1 MKLAKVERGG
11 RLACGLITGDVVH
24 ILGGWTDST
33 SRDTSFTLPNRSQA
47 ELEKLADDSVEAVAL
62 DDVLI
67 LPPIGPS
74 SKLIC
79 LGLNY
84 RAHLA
89 EANEGI
95 TENPGLFTKLAD
107 ALVGHG
113 MPVIRPTVSEN
124 FDYEGEIAVVI
135 GQHGRHIAKTDSLA
149 HVFGYTI
156 MLDGSVRDYQ
166 QHSVSAGKNF
176 FRSGALGPWIVT
188 ADEIPNPAILSLET
202 RLNGEVVQA
211 TTADLMIF
219 DIPTA
224 IEYISRWTPL
234 APGDVIAT
242 GTPAGVG
249 AMRQP
254 PLWMKHG
261 DSVEITVSH
270 IGTQCNPVRDES
282 GTAIAHDGANLDVG
296 VQDW

>member
-1 MKLAKVERGG
+1 MKLAKVGNDG
-11 RLACGLITGDVVH
+11 RVAWGLVSDEAVR
-24 ILGGWTDST
+24 ILGGWNAGASLG
-33 SRDTSFTLPNRSQA
+33 SPFELPARSISDWHQLA
-47 ELEKLADDSVEAVAL
+47 ENSDEVVAL
-62 DDVLI
+62 DQLCL
-67 LPPIGPS
+67 LPPIAAT

-84 RAHLA
+84 RAHLE
-89 EANEGI
+89 EAKEAR
-95 TENPGLFTKLAD
+95 TPNPGLFTKLPD

-113 MPVIRPTVSEN
+113 APVIRPKVSEH

-135 GQHGRHIAKTDSLA
+135 GRSGRHIAKADCLA

-176 FRSGALGPWIVT
+176 WHSGSLGPWIVT
-188 ADEIPNPAILSLET
+188 ADEISQPAALSLQT
-202 RLNGEVVQA
+202 RLNGDVVQSS
-211 TTADLMIF
+211 TADLMIF

-249 AMRQP
+249 AMRNP

-261 DSVEITVSH
+261 DRIEITVSQ
-270 IGTQCNPVRDES
+270 IGTLHNTVRNETTS
-282 GTAIAHDGANLDVG
+282 EIHD
-296 VQDW
+296 

>member
-1 MKLAKVERGG
+1 MKLAKVRNNG
-11 RLACGLITGDVVH
+11 RVAWALVIDDAVR
-24 ILGGWTDST
+24 ILGGWSAGASLGPDFELPARSIADLHRLAEDS
-33 SRDTSFTLPNRSQA
+33 D
-47 ELEKLADDSVEAVAL
+47 EVVAL
-62 DDVLI
+62 DEVTL
-67 LPPIGPS
+67 LPPIAPT

-84 RAHLA
+84 RAHLE
-89 EANEGI
+89 EAKEAS
-95 TENPGLFTKLAD
+95 THNPSLFTKVPD

-113 MPVIRPTVSEN
+113 APVIRPRVSEH

-135 GQHGRHIAKTDSLA
+135 GRGGRHIAKADSLA

-176 FRSGALGPWIVT
+176 WHSGSLGPWIVT
-188 ADEIPNPAILSLET
+188 ADEISRSAALSLQT
-202 RLNGEVVQA
+202 RLNGDVVQS

-249 AMRQP
+249 AMRNP

-261 DSVEITVSH
+261 DSIEITVSQ
-270 IGTQCNPVRDES
+270 IGTLRNTVRDETS
-282 GTAIAHDGANLDVG
+282 PEMRA
-296 VQDW
+296 

>member
-1 MKLAKVERGG
+1 MKLAKVANGG
-11 RLACGLITGDVVH
+11 RWAWGLITGKVVH
-24 ILGGWTDST
+24 ILSGWTPDAWH
-33 SRDTSFTLPNRSQA
+33 DTAFNLPARSLA
-47 ELEKLADDSVEAVAL
+47 DLEKLAQESVEAIAL
-62 DDVLI
+62 DDILL
-67 LPPIGPS
+67 LPPISPA

-89 EANEGI
+89 EANE
-95 TENPGLFTKLAD
+95 TNMENPGLFTKVAD

-113 MPVIRPTVSEN
+113 TPVIRPMVSEH

-135 GQHGRHIAKTDSLA
+135 GRAGRHIVKADSLS

-156 MLDGSVRDYQ
+156 MLDGSIRDYQ

-176 FRSGALGPWIVT
+176 WHSGSLGPWIVT
-188 ADEIPNPAILSLET
+188 ADEIPHPGKLSLQT

-224 IEYISRWTPL
+224 IEYITRWTPL

-249 AMRQP
+249 AMRKP
-254 PLWMKHG
+254 PLWMKNG
-261 DSVEITVSH
+261 DSIEITVSH
-270 IGTQCNPVRDES
+270 IGTLRNPVRDEMRQGNQS
-282 GTAIAHDGANLDVG
+282 
-296 VQDW
+296 

>member
-1 MKLAKVERGG
+1 MKLAKVESGG
-11 RLACGLITGDVVH
+11 RWAYGLIIGKVAH
-24 ILGGWTDST
+24 ILGGWTTGASHDAT
-33 SRDTSFTLPNRSQA
+33 FDLPARS
-47 ELEKLADDSVEAVAL
+47 LADLEQLARESVEAIAL
-62 DDVLI
+62 DGILL
-67 LPPIGPS
+67 LPPIGS
-74 SKLIC
+74 ASKLIC

-89 EANEGI
+89 EANEAI
-95 TENPGLFTKLAD
+95 TANPGLFTKMAD

-113 MPVIRPTVSEN
+113 APVIRPKVSEH

-135 GQHGRHIAKTDSLA
+135 GRAGRHIAKADALS

-166 QHSVSAGKNF
+166 RHSVSAGKNF
-176 FRSGALGPWIVT
+176 FHSGSLGPWVVT
-188 ADEIPNPAILSLET
+188 ADEIPDPAMLSLET

-261 DSVEITVSH
+261 DRIEITVSH
-270 IGTQCNPVRDES
+270 IGTLRNPVHDES
-282 GTAIAHDGANLDVG
+282 GTAIAHGAR
-296 VQDW
+296 

>member
-1 MKLAKVERGG
+1 MKLAKVENNG
-11 RLACGLITGDVVH
+11 RVACGLVIDDAVH
-24 ILGGWTDST
+24 ILGSWNAGASLSSAFD
-33 SRDTSFTLPNRSQA
+33 LPARSICDLDRLA
-47 ELEKLADDSVEAVAL
+47 EDSVEVIAL
-62 DDVLI
+62 DEVNL
-67 LPPIGPS
+67 LPPIGPT

-84 RAHLA
+84 RAHLE
-89 EANEGI
+89 EAKEAS
-95 TENPGLFTKLAD
+95 TQNPGLFTKMSD

-113 MPVIRPTVSEN
+113 APVIRPRVSEH

-135 GQHGRHIAKTDSLA
+135 GRSGRHIAKADCLA

-176 FRSGALGPWIVT
+176 WHSGSLGPWIVT
-188 ADEIPNPAILSLET
+188 ADEIPQPAALSLQT
-202 RLNGEVVQA
+202 RLNGDGVQSS
-211 TTADLMIF
+211 TADLMIF

-249 AMRQP
+249 AMRNP

-261 DSVEITVSH
+261 DSIEITVSH
-270 IGTQCNPVRDES
+270 IGTLRNTVRDE
-282 GTAIAHDGANLDVG
+282 TNLEILA
-296 VQDW
+296 